1 MEEESFERASADL
14 EIIQAAYPEELT
26 AHNDTPTFFP
36 LKFTLNLTEHAFVT
50 MELQEGYPTSSGV
63 QISSYRSRPDEKSRM
78 EVTVSAIRR
87 ASLEC
92 QEEEMEGGITCCS
105 TALESW
111 NDYDEGKEP
120 EPESEKIEAMPKVDT
135 NYEWISG
142 EPLVD
147 KKSTFQAHLCRLNSE
162 QQVHEALHQLITGS
176 SKIRRA
182 SHNMVRFRSRLKKVL
197 LFLSSHFFVVL
208 WNSTLGVSRKRCL
221 TGGF

>member
-1 MEEESFERASADL
+1 MEEESFERALADL
-14 EIIQAAYPEELT
+14 EIIQAAYPEVT
-26 AHNDTPTFFP
+26 ANNDAPTLFP
-36 LKFTLNLTEHAFVT
+36 LQFTLHLTEHAFVT
-50 MELQEGYPTSSGV
+50 MEFQEGYPTSSGV
-63 QISSYRSRPDEKSRM
+63 QISSYRSRSDEKSRM

-87 ASLEC
+87 VSLEC
-92 QEEEMEGGITCCS
+92 QDDEMEGGITCCS

-111 NDYDEGKEP
+111 NDFVEGKDS

-147 KKSTFQAHLCRLNSE
+147 KKSTFRAHLCRVNSE

-176 SKIRRA
+176 SKIQRA
-182 SHNMVRFRSRLKKVL
+182 SHNMVCFRSRLKKVL
-197 LFLSSHFFVVL
+197 FFLGSHFCVVL
-208 WNSTLGVSRKRCL
+208 RNSMLGVSRKRCL